1 LGESGSTSFFH
12 SIWDVERHL
21 KRFFRKCVTKFGFDV
36 PFGYPPHPLDNLLII
51 EIPLATAAARGA
63 SVEDFAMS
71 QSLLAEGEDCSIP
84 TG

>member
-1 LGESGSTSFFH
+1 M
-12 SIWDVERHL
+12 
-21 KRFFRKCVTKFGFDV
+21 